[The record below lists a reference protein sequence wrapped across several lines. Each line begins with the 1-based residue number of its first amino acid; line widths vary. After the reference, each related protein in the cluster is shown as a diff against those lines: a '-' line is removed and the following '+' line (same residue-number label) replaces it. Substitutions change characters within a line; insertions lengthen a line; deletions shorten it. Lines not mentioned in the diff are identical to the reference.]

1 MFLGVLSLDL
11 VCISVLYSCW
21 VQVPCQIHEL
31 SIPTWCL
38 ASCLMYLLKRIL
50 VKSSFSF
57 LPVQFLLF
65 LFWTSSLACSKDLK
79 TSNVTLAVVLF
90 QLWYL
95 ILTRPISS
103 WLLGT
108 TRGAVEGF
116 SIIISSHL
124 FKKDFHIEPCGH
136 LWLYFLFLPSLCLFV
151 HAAHS
156 WEPIFPYDT
165 YRGWVS
171 RVAVFSQS
179 WDSLGFWFD
188 LPVERLAVVHLN
200 VIPFPLSSKVL
211 SFVHSHYDVIL
222 TILCIHSFCSQP
234 VLILWNNAL
243 HHC

>member
-21 VQVPCQIHEL
+21 VQVLCQIHEL

-79 TSNVTLAVVLF
+79 TSNVTLYCFSFDAWCSYDLSRVDFRDYMRCSGL
-90 QLWYL
+90 
-95 ILTRPISS
+95 
-103 WLLGT
+103 
-108 TRGAVEGF
+108 F

-200 VIPFPLSSKVL
+200 VIPFLLSSKVL
-211 SFVHSHYDVIL
+211 SFLHSHYDVIL
-222 TILCIHSFCSQP
+222 MTLCIHSF
-234 VLILWNNAL
+234 
-243 HHC
+243 